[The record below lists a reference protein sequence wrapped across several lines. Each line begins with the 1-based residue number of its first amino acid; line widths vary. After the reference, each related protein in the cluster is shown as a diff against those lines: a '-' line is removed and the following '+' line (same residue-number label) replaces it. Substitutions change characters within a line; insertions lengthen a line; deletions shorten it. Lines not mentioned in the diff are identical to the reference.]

1 MKSILQYTKG
11 DSSYT
16 TPIKNNHKVPLYYY
30 YYYYHYYYCHHHHHS
45 YSCLMQETDN
55 GPWLPESNLSTLV

>member
-16 TPIKNNHKVPLYYY
+16 TPIKNNHKTPLYYY
-30 YYYYHYYYCHHHHHS
+30 YYYHHHP
-45 YSCLMQETDN
+45 YSCLVQETDN